1 MPILPFFM
9 IKRSPSRRG
18 ATLLEVLLAALL
30 LAAVA
35 MVVTSVLSQINLA
48 AQNRALRLH
57 AYEVANRVILQYVDD
72 PKVLKP
78 TDVYDDGT
86 YLFRW
91 DIDERPVSI
100 DEPVNSATQKPER
113 QQAQATLD
121 QTIVI
126 DVRVYEAVPDGLG
139 GPLFGREV
147 ARLTRPYN
155 PLALTNMGPD
165 KLKRLEK
172 DPAFL
177 SEIVGM
183 LSGNATRQP
192 RVIRDPGAPGARPAP
207 SGGSGNG
214 GGSR

>member
-1 MPILPFFM
+1 M

-18 ATLLEVLLAALL
+18 ATLLEVLLAASL

-35 MVVTSVLSQINLA
+35 MVVASVLSQINLA

-57 AYEVANRVILQYVDD
+57 AFEVANRVLLQYVDD

-91 DIDERPVSI
+91 DIDERPVTLE
-100 DEPVNSATQKPER
+100 EPINSATQKPER

-121 QTIVI
+121 QSIVI
-126 DVRVYEAVPDGLG
+126 DVRVYEALPDGLG
-139 GPLFGREV
+139 GHLYGREI

-155 PLALTNMGPD
+155 ALAMTNMNPTV
-165 KLKRLEK
+165 LARRAK
-172 DPAFL
+172 DPSFINDL
-177 SEIVGM
+177 VGM
-183 LSGNATRQP
+183 LSGSGPRQP

-207 SGGSGNG
+207 SDKPGTG
-214 GGSR
+214 GGAR